1 MLNNVAIVGRVVRD
15 LELKE
20 FEKGCVCNFTLA
32 CQRTHK
38 NADGEYEADF
48 IDMSVYNESAKRFVE
63 NCVKGDLV
71 AVTGRLKTDSYKNA
85 DDKTIYKTIVQVSN
99 ISYLTNKKKES
110 ETKEA

>member
-20 FEKGCVCNFTLA
+20 FEKGCVCNFTIA
-32 CQRTHK
+32 CQRTYK
-38 NADGEYEADF
+38 NADGIYEADF

-71 AVTGRLKTDSYKNA
+71 AVTGRLKTDSYKNSE
-85 DDKTIYKTIVQVSN
+85 DKTIYKTLVQVSY
-99 ISYLTNKKKES
+99 ITYLSNNYYVLLHF
-110 ETKEA
+110 